1 MNNNLENSNNNNII
15 NKKENEITKVIKL
28 VEGNENF
35 EEKEIRNEIKIQ
47 KNENLLKKNEQFTE
61 SKFPSHMIQKD
72 CSKYIIEEDYE
83 KSIKVYREAS
93 KDKEH
98 PPFCRVWTIIESAL
112 IKTGA
117 ITKVTKDKMDN
128 LSSKSRKILQK
139 ITDAQLIKVF
149 TLIHDFAITHSK
161 FSIYDI
167 DRYFDEQMTKESESR
182 NYKKQKTSHNVN

>member
-1 MNNNLENSNNNNII
+1 
-15 NKKENEITKVIKL
+15 
-28 VEGNENF
+28 
-35 EEKEIRNEIKIQ
+35 
-47 KNENLLKKNEQFTE
+47 
-61 SKFPSHMIQKD
+61 
-72 CSKYIIEEDYE
+72 
-83 KSIKVYREAS
+83 
-93 KDKEH
+93 
-98 PPFCRVWTIIESAL
+98 
-112 IKTGA
+112 
-117 ITKVTKDKMDN
+117 MDN